1 MAGLA
6 RLYMYGKTTFPTN
19 LSKEGAAL
27 CWKCESPSN
36 QTLRLV
42 YVTSFTHS
50 ESPLTQLS
58 LPAVLF
64 YHLLIIPLLRK
75 YPASYR

>member
-42 YVTSFTHS
+42 YV
-50 ESPLTQLS
+50 
-58 LPAVLF
+58 
-64 YHLLIIPLLRK
+64 
-75 YPASYR
+75 